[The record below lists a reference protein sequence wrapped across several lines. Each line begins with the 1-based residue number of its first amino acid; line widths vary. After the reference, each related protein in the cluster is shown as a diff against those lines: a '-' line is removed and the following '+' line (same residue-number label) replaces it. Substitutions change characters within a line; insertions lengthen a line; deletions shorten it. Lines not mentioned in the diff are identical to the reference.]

1 MRQQPGHV
9 PVRLARPPVPCT
21 APSVPRQ
28 LPIPRVLSLL
38 FVLATMSAAQEGGR
52 REGRLVSP
60 RSPRTLPRC
69 PRAPRAGNAFL
80 SRLARPRS
88 QPLAWDPLPRR
99 GGLASFLSFPL
110 GSAPRGGHAQDVSLP
125 PAPPGLLPGS
135 ALPARPWSLFP
146 ETQVDKAP
154 SVTCPPTSPL
164 LPCLTA
170 SAGQALEGWRT
181 GRGRGGGRRARG
193 RARTTLARASRR
205 RGGFGGRRPRAAETT
220 QAQGALRRRRWGD

>member
-38 FVLATMSAAQEGGR
+38 LSWPRCRRKAGGGR
-52 REGRLVSP
+52 AAVVSP
-60 RSPRTLPRC
+60 GSPRTLPRC

-80 SRLARPRS
+80 SRT
-88 QPLAWDPLPRR
+88 
-99 GGLASFLSFPL
+99 ASFPTPCL
-110 GSAPRGGHAQDVSLP
+110 GPTSAPRRPGFLP
-125 PAPPGLLPGS
+125 QFPSRLRSARRPCTGRVLTPRPAPPRAPPWVRAS
-135 ALPARPWSLFP
+135 SPALEPVP

-170 SAGQALEGWRT
+170 SAGQALGGWRT
-181 GRGRGGGRRARG
+181 GDRREGGEGGPGRPWRGPAEDEEGLAAGGREP
-193 RARTTLARASRR
+193 RR
-205 RGGFGGRRPRAAETT
+205 QRKRKGP
-220 QAQGALRRRRWGD
+220 

>member
-38 FVLATMSAAQEGGR
+38 LSWPRCPRCRKAGGGR
-52 REGRLVSP
+52 AAVVSP
-60 RSPRTLPRC
+60 GSPRTLPRC

-110 GSAPRGGHAQDVSLP
+110 GSAPRGGRAQDVSLP

-135 ALPARPWSLFP
+135 ALPAWPWSLFP

-170 SAGQALEGWRT
+170 SAGQALGGWRT
-181 GRGRGGGRRARG
+181 GDRREGGEGGPGRPWRGPAEDEEGLAAGGREP
-193 RARTTLARASRR
+193 RR
-205 RGGFGGRRPRAAETT
+205 QRKRKGP
-220 QAQGALRRRRWGD
+220 